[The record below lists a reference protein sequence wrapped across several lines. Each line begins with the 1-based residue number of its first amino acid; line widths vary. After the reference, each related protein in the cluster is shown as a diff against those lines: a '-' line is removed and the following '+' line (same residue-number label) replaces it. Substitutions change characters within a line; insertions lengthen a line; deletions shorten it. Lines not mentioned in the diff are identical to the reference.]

1 MNLMRKQLDAYW
13 KLWKTLSQCLRKL
26 LITLRSIKVNG
37 QIKIRKKLKIN
48 NYYKVEGENE
58 MITETKIKDV
68 NGEEFV
74 PSSIV
79 RTTDNIIV
87 YEDTKGYRHVI
98 KKNPKNKALTLL
110 EDLRVSMEL
119 PPNKFADKIG
129 MSRSTYNWWVKKGHV
144 TNSELGISTVSRVL
158 SVDEEVAR
166 EYVLTT
172 TYNVG
177 A

>member
-1 MNLMRKQLDAYW
+1 
-13 KLWKTLSQCLRKL
+13 
-26 LITLRSIKVNG
+26 
-37 QIKIRKKLKIN
+37 
-48 NYYKVEGENE
+48 
-58 MITETKIKDV
+58 MITENKIKDV

-79 RTTDNIIV
+79 RTTDNIII